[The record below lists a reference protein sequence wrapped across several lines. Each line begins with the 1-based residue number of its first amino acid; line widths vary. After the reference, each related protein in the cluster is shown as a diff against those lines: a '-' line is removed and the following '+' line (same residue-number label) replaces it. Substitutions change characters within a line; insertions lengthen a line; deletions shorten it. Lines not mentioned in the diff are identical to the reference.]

1 MIKSKIYTKE
11 DILQF
16 LTILEDNKMSGK
28 ELTQALVKDGVITA
42 KLKEGKVD
50 CRLTNFMRAVVKMLG
65 KDAIIITRGV
75 PNSYCLAI
83 TQDEAQSRLES
94 YVQARR
100 TRKTTPKEEEV
111 VKVEEKEEENKVVS
125 SARKFVDYCDN
136 RKNYNYTLKE
146 IGELLKFMKTS
157 GFNYKS
163 AIEFV
168 LETEKEDF
176 MNELQKLRVEYLGS

>member
-16 LTILEDNKMSGK
+16 LTILGDNKMSGK

-50 CRLTNFMRAVVKMLG
+50 CRFTNFMRAVIKMLG
-65 KDAIIITRGV
+65 KDAVIITRGV

-136 RKNYNYTLKE
+136 RKNYTLKE
-146 IGELLKFMKTS
+146 IEELLKLMKTS

-176 MNELQKLRVEYLGS
+176 MNRLQKLRVEYLGN